1 MRALADNE
9 DASYEYLQLDGGDDR
24 IGRLETLLRPDS
36 FGIIEDRVSAEGM
49 SGGSPISYDDA
60 AELADLMEQYGAD
73 ALDGAT
79 VGAVENDPSRYNTAL
94 DTYADLIRV
103 VGEGD
108 IPDVTNRVV
117 ANSFAHYV
125 GDIGD
130 RKSTRLNSSH

>member
-73 ALDGAT
+73 AIDGAT
-79 VGAVENDPSRYNTAL
+79 VGAVENDPRRYNTAL
-94 DTYADLIRV
+94 DTYADLIRG

-108 IPDVTNRVV
+108 HPYVTQRAV
-117 ANSFAHYV
+117 AHRFALSART
-125 GDIGD
+125 IGESAPHP
-130 RKSTRLNSSH
+130 KES